1 MGVILDARHEFFL
14 TSLFIQLFCNNYLR
28 GGIGSM
34 LKRSAR
40 EKDKGNSACTLL
52 SLYAYTYAWT
62 TRHFVVMFCLRD
74 VLSVCFLFCFV
85 LFDCLFVCL
94 FVCFLINEAS
104 WWTWDSQIRWCLEI
118 PSMTQARP
126 HCAFSWLL
134 DKLRWTQAMVLLSH
148 IFWSKIGSGF
158 SEPDSTPPPRIFRS
172 TPWETWSLV
181 ASLPVSIHSL
191 IIKCFN
197 DLHDL
202 YDHDKFYVCL

>member
-1 MGVILDARHEFFL
+1 MGVILDARHELFL
-14 TSLFIQLFCNNYLR
+14 TSLFIQLFYNNYLR
-28 GGIGSM
+28 GGIESM

-94 FVCFLINEAS
+94 FVLINEAN

-118 PSMTQARP
+118 PSMTQPRP
-126 HCAFSWLL
+126 HCAFPWLL
-134 DKLRWTQAMVLLSH
+134 DKLRWTQAMVTAASH
-148 IFWSKIGSGF
+148 FLVQNRVRILRTGQHTPTKNFQEYPLGDLK
-158 SEPDSTPPPRIFRS
+158 PDS
-172 TPWETWSLV
+172 
-181 ASLPVSIHSL
+181 
-191 IIKCFN
+191 
-197 DLHDL
+197 
-202 YDHDKFYVCL
+202 KFTCQHPLANYQML